1 MNRWLLNMN
10 NAKVNSKRLEK
21 NVFSSS
27 NVFTHWQEKKW
38 PVFEV
43 CYTSIFK
50 KKRRKTTNA
59 AVINDDDDDD

>member
-1 MNRWLLNMN
+1 MPRLIV
-10 NAKVNSKRLEK
+10 KGSKK

-50 KKRRKTTNA
+50 KKRRRKTTNA

>member
-1 MNRWLLNMN
+1 
-10 NAKVNSKRLEK
+10 
-21 NVFSSS
+21 
-27 NVFTHWQEKKW
+27 VFTHWQEKKW